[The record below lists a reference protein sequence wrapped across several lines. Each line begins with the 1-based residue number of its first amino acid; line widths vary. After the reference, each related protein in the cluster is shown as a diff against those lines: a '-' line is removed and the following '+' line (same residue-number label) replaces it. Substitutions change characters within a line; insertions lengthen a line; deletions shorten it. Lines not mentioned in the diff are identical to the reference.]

1 MVAGLGII
9 SNTVIVIDTSMNQK
23 PPDPSAHLEFSVAT
37 GSDGRPPR
45 RKSGFEKRQLGSIR
59 HRFAALVWL
68 GRRTGGTIHAGDI
81 MAVNLKTLNF
91 SPLPEFLL
99 GTATPDHDRPIHNI

>member
-1 MVAGLGII
+1 MIVGRRVALPR
-9 SNTVIVIDTSMNQK
+9 SNVKYSGPTRKSRLTIALSSRGCAVARPHRRGARQK
-23 PPDPSAHLEFSVAT
+23 PADST
-37 GSDGRPPR
+37 YDW
-45 RKSGFEKRQLGSIR
+45 RKIGEHAS
-59 HRFAALVWL
+59 
-68 GRRTGGTIHAGDI
+68 GTIHAGDI